1 MDESLKMKRAAQMKE
16 EQEQLAF
23 DRKILEQLL
32 AQSQAEQLEQAQ
44 KKVNN
49 SHFSILT
56 FYFCRTLLYRDLSR
70 EMIVK

>member
-1 MDESLKMKRAAQMKE
+1 LDESLKMKRAAQMKE

-49 SHFSILT
+49 YHFSILT